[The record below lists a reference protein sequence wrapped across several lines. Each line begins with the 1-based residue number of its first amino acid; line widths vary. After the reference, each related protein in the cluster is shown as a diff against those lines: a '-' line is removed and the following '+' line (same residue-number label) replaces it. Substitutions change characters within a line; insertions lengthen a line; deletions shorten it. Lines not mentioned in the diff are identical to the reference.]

1 MGVKIKNIKINENV
15 SFEISVLKKESKSFF
30 ESLTNGIKNLEDF
43 EFNPLNQSLQS
54 NGEVLIKLGLI
65 LFILNKKLETKI

>member
-15 SFEISVLKKESKSFF
+15 SFEISVLKKNQKFF
-30 ESLTNGIKNLEDF
+30 ESLTKGIKNLEDF

-65 LFILNKKLETKI
+65 FILNKKLETKI